1 MYLPCLNSNISNMQN
16 MQVNTM
22 QHTHTADYQT
32 MLEFPE
38 EMPDGLIIYPE
49 IGYWPTEPQQHVF
62 DSSFDEEPDDYC
74 PQTYFLPAQILHFA
88 CAVGCVE

>member
-1 MYLPCLNSNISNMQN
+1 MQN

-38 EMPDGLIIYPE
+38 EMPEGLIIYPE